1 MIPIF
6 KSRYTPNI
14 ENGEN
19 VKFNIGEVVTYK
31 MRSGKVLDITI
42 DSDYMQH
49 DCGLY
54 GYEAIFSDDG
64 GRYFAAAEGIVNWE
78 GKVLSK

>member
-6 KSRYTPNI
+6 KSRYTPNL

-19 VKFNIGEVVTYK
+19 VKFKIGEVVTYK
-31 MRSGKVLDITI
+31 LKSGKLLNITI

-49 DCGLY
+49 NCGVY

-64 GRYFAAAEGIVNWE
+64 GRYFAAAKGIVNWE
-78 GKVLSK
+78 GKGVSK

>member
-6 KSRYTPNI
+6 KSRYTPNL

-49 DCGLY
+49 NSGLY
-54 GYEAIFSDDG
+54 GYEAIFSDNG
-64 GRYFAAAEGIVNWE
+64 GRYFAAAKGIVNWE
-78 GKVLSK
+78 GKGLSK